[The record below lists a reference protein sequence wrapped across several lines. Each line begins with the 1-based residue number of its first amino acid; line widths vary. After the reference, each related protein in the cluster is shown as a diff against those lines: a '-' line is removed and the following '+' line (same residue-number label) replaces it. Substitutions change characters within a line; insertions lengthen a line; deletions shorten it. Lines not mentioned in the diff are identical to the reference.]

1 MLQFF
6 DLTASRHSEKSCCK
20 LVCCR
25 AHKSQTVK
33 VLGMLS
39 PQEILQRWE
48 LHYGELDHQ
57 LKDKFLLKPE
67 VLKLAILPSEHVALA
82 IRKHKSL
89 KEALLVAAK
98 TAELDH
104 TLTREQK
111 ENVRSLNSSDA
122 IKCIHGIKSFE
133 RCKEC
138 REIRPFS
145 RQKKV
150 WLSGAGGKFHYDK
163 NCRFARDA
171 QERFRLKGGIPHHWY
186 SASEC
191 AVRWDR
197 EPCNWCVRKHPL
209 SFEWLK
215 EDLHQRPDDYKPLV
229 NAKKSHS
236 KKVKEVNGFKIEPGA
251 NLQGANLQ
259 GANLVG
265 TRLQCA
271 NLKGANLQDA
281 NLQDANLQDANLQ
294 DANLNGANLSSGSLQ
309 NPYLHGANLEWA
321 NLRGANL
328 QSAKLHGAGLR
339 GADLEGANL
348 SDADL
353 QGAYLQ
359 DANLRNAILKDANLS
374 WANLE
379 RADLDGANLSNVN
392 LQDAFLRGAKLSGV
406 NLSQAKGSWQ

>member
-1 MLQFF
+1 
-6 DLTASRHSEKSCCK
+6 
-20 LVCCR
+20 
-25 AHKSQTVK
+25 
-33 VLGMLS
+33 MLS

-48 LHYGELDHQ
+48 VCHGELDQQ
-57 LKDKFLLKPE
+57 LKYKLLHKPE

-89 KEALLVAAK
+89 KEALLVAVR
-98 TAELDH
+98 TAESDQ
-104 TLTREQK
+104 TLSLEQK
-111 ENVRSLNSSDA
+111 ENVRSVNLSDA
-122 IKCIHGIKSFE
+122 IKCVHGVESFE

-163 NCRFARDA
+163 NCEFARDA
-171 QERFRLKGGIPHHWY
+171 QERFRLRGGTPHHWY

-215 EDLHQRPDDYKPLV
+215 EDFNQQSDQYKPV
-229 NAKKSHS
+229 VIATKSHGN
-236 KKVKEVNGFKIEPGA
+236 KVMKVNGLTIEPRANLQEVNLQEA
-251 NLQGANLQ
+251 NLEEAKLQGANLKGAKLQ
-259 GANLVG
+259 G
-265 TRLQCA
+265 A

-281 NLQDANLQDANLQ
+281 NLQG
-294 DANLNGANLSSGSLQ
+294 ANLNGANLSSGSLQ

-328 QSAKLHGAGLR
+328 QCAKLHGAGLR

-379 RADLDGANLSNVN
+379 GADLDGANFSNAN